1 MTTPQP
7 HTPRRSAPVAPRYA
21 CPVAD
26 ALDLIGDRWTLL
38 IVRDLLLGKTRYGE
52 FLVSAERIPTNIL
65 ADRLKRLERAG
76 VVERVAYSEH
86 PPRFAY
92 RLTDTGRDLAPAI
105 RALIDWGSR
114 HIPGTVRPTFMDI
127 DG

>member
-1 MTTPQP
+1 MTTPRP
-7 HTPRRSAPVAPRYA
+7 RTSRRSALVAPRSA
-21 CPVAD
+21 CPVAG

-65 ADRLKRLERAG
+65 ADRLKRLEREGLA
-76 VVERVAYSEH
+76 ERVAYSEH

-105 RALIDWGSR
+105 RALIDWGLR
-114 HIPGTVRPTFMDI
+114 HVPGTVQPAFMDV